1 MGACLLQHRH
11 RLGGEVAGE
20 AARLRRLPALQRAV
34 AADPRAPELGVR
46 VRVIED
52 VRALALRSRP
62 DSISALFEEAEARAA
77 RDRIDSSPFLLLHGP
92 REVEVCVPVRPSSR
106 LRGVREVRG
115 APLAASITYAGSY
128 AQTAALR
135 ARMATWLR
143 RSGLRAAGPLR
154 EVYHRFGADQRGY
167 RLPERRLASSSDQF
181 VTELQLPA
189 EEVHAAYLFDHLTPA
204 EVMRRRPDLAG
215 GWYDGPGSQYGRP
228 ARFYQQLQALDLA
241 AAWGRIHVPA
251 LVVWGEYDFIM
262 DRSDQEQI
270 VRLVGPQARLLVVPH
285 ADHLLTTHRDAV
297 AAFRHMGDG
306 DYPSAEAEQIV
317 AFLRGR

>member
-92 REVEVCVPVRPSSR
+92 REVEVCVPVRPPSR

-128 AQTAALR
+128 AQTAALG

-143 RSGLRAAGPLR
+143 RSGLREAGPPR
-154 EVYHRFGADQRGY
+154 EGYHRLRADPRGD
-167 RLPERRLASSSDQF
+167 RLPQ
-181 VTELQLPA
+181 P
-189 EEVHAAYLFDHLTPA
+189 
-204 EVMRRRPDLAG
+204 
-215 GWYDGPGSQYGRP
+215 RP
-228 ARFYQQLQALDLA
+228 APRSHQFRA
-241 AAWGRIHVPA
+241 APPVP
-251 LVVWGEYDFIM
+251 
-262 DRSDQEQI
+262 
-270 VRLVGPQARLLVVPH
+270 
-285 ADHLLTTHRDAV
+285 
-297 AAFRHMGDG
+297 
-306 DYPSAEAEQIV
+306 
-317 AFLRGR
+317 